1 MHHRGNL
8 ITGAPGGTG
17 RLWSTRAFVP
27 AVGVPLPTTAYSTG
41 TAAAVQSR
49 RSGRLRVAG
58 WGLRVATAGVLLVA
72 TAVLASERVVVV
84 GTAIALAWLPLVGMV
99 EAYRLRRTSRWGT
112 LAAATLDVGLLT
124 GALLLAPQLASVVL
138 LVQYPLV
145 AHYGQTDRHP
155 TAWMVSGAAVTLAI
169 AALAFVQL
177 GMGAAALTGS
187 LVLYA
192 ATVAGVLWMQRAAV
206 VTHSDTSADLM
217 VATGRA
223 DAVLSH
229 IGDAVVV
236 TGRAG
241 RIRRMNP
248 AAEQTFGC
256 PTDAVVGLP
265 CHEVLELRR
274 DAAELDCSTGCGLLP
289 LCESAGPDGVEVH
302 RLLPTGRR
310 QPLLVTARAIYSE
323 GGQPREVVHSFRDIT
338 ELKRAEEAHS
348 LFLATTTHE
357 LKTPLT
363 VIRGFAETLELH
375 PGMSEQ
381 QRSLALSKIR
391 QHTGELDRI
400 VERILLSSRIH
411 AGHVELTTVAGDLG
425 ADLPDRVATLR
436 ASTGRALD
444 LRMPPDRPEV
454 LFSPEAFTT
463 VIDHLLENA
472 LKYSP
477 DQEPIEVEV
486 VVSGAT
492 VEVAVRDHGI
502 GMTAEEQRHCFDR
515 FWQAEGD
522 TARRFSGTG
531 IGLYIVRSLVEAMG
545 GEIEVDSEP
554 GHGTTFVVRL
564 ARADAEPPER
574 LQQEAAD
581 LRGERT
587 IVDEFLRQAG
597 LREIPS

>member
-1 MHHRGNL
+1 VVKSCVVSAV
-8 ITGAPGGTG
+8 GAP
-17 RLWSTRAFVP
+17 V
-27 AVGVPLPTTAYSTG
+27 PTTANSTG

-49 RSGRLRVAG
+49 RSGRLRAAG
-58 WGLRVATAGVLLVA
+58 WGLRVATAGVLIVA
-72 TAVLASERVVVV
+72 TAVLTPERVVAL
-84 GTAIALAWLPLVGMV
+84 GTAIALLWLPLVGAV
-99 EAYRLRRTSRWGT
+99 EAYRLRRSSRWGT
-112 LAAATLDVGLLT
+112 LVAAVLDVALLT
-124 GALLLAPQLASVVL
+124 GALLWAPQLAYVVL
-138 LVQYPLV
+138 LVQFPLA

-155 TAWMVSGAAVTLAI
+155 IAWMVSGAAVTLAI
-169 AALAFVQL
+169 ATLALVQL
-177 GMGAAALTGS
+177 GVGAAALTGS
-187 LVLYA
+187 LAVYA

-256 PTDAVVGLP
+256 PTDAAVGLP

-274 DAAELDCSTGCGLLP
+274 DAAELDCSSGCGLLP
-289 LCESAGPDGVEVH
+289 LCDSAGPDGVEVH

-310 QPLLVTARAIYSE
+310 QPLLVTARAIYSDRD
-323 GGQPREVVHSFRDIT
+323 QVREVVHSFRDIT

-375 PGMSEQ
+375 PGMTEQ
-381 QRSLALSKIR
+381 QRSLAVSKIR

-411 AGHVELTTVAGDLG
+411 AGHVELTTIAGDLG
-425 ADLPDRVATLR
+425 DDLPDRIATLR
-436 ASTGRALD
+436 ESTGRPLH
-444 LRMPPDRPEV
+444 LRMPPRRPAV
-454 LFSPEAFTT
+454 QLSPEAFTT

-472 LKYSP
+472 LKYSQG
-477 DQEPIEVEV
+477 QEPVEVEV

-492 VEVAVRDHGI
+492 VDVAVRDHGI
-502 GMTAEEQRHCFDR
+502 GMTVEERRHCFDR

-522 TARRFSGTG
+522 TARRFGGTG

-545 GEIEVDSEP
+545 GEIDVDSEP
-554 GHGTTFVVRL
+554 GLGTTFVVRL
-564 ARADAEPPER
+564 RRADVDHPEP
-574 LQQEAAD
+574 LQDEESD

-587 IVDEFLRQAG
+587 MVDEFLRQAG